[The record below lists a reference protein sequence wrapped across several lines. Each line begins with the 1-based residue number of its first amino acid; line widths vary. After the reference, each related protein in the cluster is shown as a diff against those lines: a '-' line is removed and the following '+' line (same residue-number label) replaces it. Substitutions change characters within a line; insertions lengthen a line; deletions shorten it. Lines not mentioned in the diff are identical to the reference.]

1 MSKKALERIQ
11 QMEERFDSLE
21 RMVRA
26 LEEAL
31 QEEGGLRENFGV
43 LQDYMDSGQW
53 LKDYEADE
61 KGRIPKEIKRGVLSQ
76 DALYDLLTE
85 AREILQRING

>member
-1 MSKKALERIQ
+1 MSKKAIERIQ

-31 QEEGGLRENFGV
+31 QDEGGLRENFGV
-43 LQDYMDSGQW
+43 LQEYMYSGQW

>member
-1 MSKKALERIQ
+1 MTKKAIDRIQ
-11 QMEERFDSLE
+11 KMEERFDSLE

-31 QEEGGLRENFGV
+31 QEEGGLREHFAV

-61 KGRIPKEIKRGVLSQ
+61 KGKIPKEIKRGVLSQ

-85 AREILQRING
+85 AREILQKING